1 MAMTMTMMT
10 TTKAPNRLAFATGL
24 YVCRSWPTLA
34 SVHRGTAGQH
44 GERGVIGAS
53 SGRRGNLVTC
63 CRRGQGYRKEHEVD
77 YYVPEWPSLSSAPV
91 PERPWAAPGG
101 TPYPAS
107 AARQAPM
114 QSLQGGRS
122 TCVTGTARMCG
133 RRLPQWY
140 KCRHSE
146 SPCQTFPYGVTWT
159 TRPTAVGRRARSP
172 WARRPPRG
180 LGGAAGAGSPAGSG
194 A

>member
-10 TTKAPNRLAFATGL
+10 TIRAPNRLAFATGL

-140 KCRHSE
+140 KCRHSPNLPVRGHVDDE
-146 SPCQTFPYGVTWT
+146 TH
-159 TRPTAVGRRARSP
+159 RRRATCTLSVGTASS
-172 WARRPPRG
+172 AR
-180 LGGAAGAGSPAGSG
+180 AGMHQFVSDRARKTK
-194 A
+194 